1 YELYD
6 KPEAVQEALEKVI
19 PFFNTHLG

>member
-1 YELYD
+1 D

>member
-19 PFFNTHLG
+19 PFFNTHL

>member
-1 YELYD
+1 D

-19 PFFNTHLG
+19 PFFNTHL

>member
-1 YELYD
+1 LYD

>member
-1 YELYD
+1 YD